1 MIEEFIGNGSNK
13 AASPIDKQ
21 SDDDGYNLNDTTQLS
36 LPSSFDDSLCLSL
49 YQDILDRGHHNNVDE
64 KTTNN
69 DNHLESKVRQ
79 LLSTNLEL
87 KERCRLFD
95 TLKKNS
101 SDLEAENV
109 ELRSQL
115 QHQITLNKENQK
127 QILEYRQK
135 IHLISIDLEHSKNE
149 GKLYLNR
156 AEKSEK
162 DHTSCASEL
171 KRTQHKYEQDISRL
185 ISEQDILKASCEQKV
200 SQMRDEMLSSRTV
213 QNDAFARESKLLLD
227 ARDAAVDQTSLLR
240 QELASLRVDKETKDA
255 EMTDYTKEL
264 ERQLADVRASLKIRS
279 SELNTLSLS
288 HDRLV
293 SEASVTND
301 ENTKIKESLVQMQTK
316 CTKLEMSVHQK
327 DEALKIYH
335 HEDLLVDID
344 VNVDPTNSSDDFFSG
359 RRSIVKNSVA
369 LARKC
374 RELQGLLNKQDT
386 ELSLSR
392 EKLETLTRKEES
404 NVRMFKELAT
414 QSNKNA
420 STYIISALE
429 QRDEEI
435 LKLSSKINILQ
446 TDLNK
451 VVQERDNV
459 SSQLTHLLERREQL
473 SEMKGLLENVQRSTT
488 SDTNMGATTTPQRLD
503 NSCCVDDCD
512 NDDDIFEH
520 MIHRSYTSL
529 QLSNSKKK
537 A

>member
-1 MIEEFIGNGSNK
+1 MIEEFIGNGSNG
-13 AASPIDKQ
+13 ASPIDKQ
-21 SDDDGYNLNDTTQLS
+21 SDDDGSNLNDTTQLS

-49 YQDILDRGHHNNVDE
+49 YQDLVDRGHHNNVDE
-64 KTTNN
+64 KMTHN
-69 DNHLESKVRQ
+69 DNLLESKVRQ

-109 ELRSQL
+109 EIRSQL
-115 QHQITLNKENQK
+115 QHQIALHKENQN

-135 IHLISIDLEHSKNE
+135 IHLIGIDLEHSKNE
-149 GKLYLNR
+149 NELFLSR
-156 AEKSEK
+156 AEKAEK
-162 DHTSCASEL
+162 EHASCLSEL
-171 KRTQHKYEQDISRL
+171 KSTQHKYEQDVSRL
-185 ISEQDILKASCEQKV
+185 TSEQDVLKANCEQKV
-200 SQMRDEMLSSRTV
+200 SQMRGEILSSRTV

-227 ARDAAVDQTSLLR
+227 ARDAAVEQTSLLR
-240 QELASLRVDKETKDA
+240 QELANLRIDKETKDA

-301 ENTKIKESLVQMQTK
+301 ENAKIKESLVQMQTEL
-316 CTKLEMSVHQK
+316 TKLEMSIRQK
-327 DEALKIYH
+327 DEALMIYH
-335 HEDLLVDID
+335 HEDLLVD
-344 VNVDPTNSSDDFFSG
+344 VDPTNSSDDFFSG

-374 RELQGLLNKQDT
+374 RELQSMLQKQDT

-392 EKLETLTRKEES
+392 EKLETLTRKEET

-435 LKLSSKINILQ
+435 LKLSSKINILH
-446 TDLNK
+446 TDLQK
-451 VVQERDNV
+451 VVHDRDDV

-473 SEMKGLLENVQRSTT
+473 TEMKGLLEKVQRSTI
-488 SDTNMGATTTPQRLD
+488 SATNMGAITTPQRLD
-503 NSCCVDDCD
+503 DDID
-512 NDDDIFEH
+512 NVEVDDDIFEH

-529 QLSNSKKK
+529 QSSNRKKK

>member
-1 MIEEFIGNGSNK
+1 MTQRSNALYNSFNTNSNARLYK
-13 AASPIDKQ
+13 HSLHVRIDSK
-21 SDDDGYNLNDTTQLS
+21 SDDDGSPTSKLNTTQLS

-49 YQDILDRGHHNNVDE
+49 YQDLVDRGHHNNVDE
-64 KTTNN
+64 KMTHNQ
-69 DNHLESKVRQ
+69 LESKVRQ

-87 KERCRLFD
+87 QERCRLFD

-101 SDLEAENV
+101 SDLEAENLD
-109 ELRSQL
+109 LRSQL
-115 QHQITLNKENQK
+115 QHHMTLNKENQN

-135 IHLISIDLEHSKNE
+135 IHLIGIDLEHSKNE
-149 GKLYLNR
+149 ANLFLSR
-156 AEKSEK
+156 AEKAEK
-162 DHTSCASEL
+162 AHTSCASEL
-171 KRTQHKYEQDISRL
+171 KSTQHKYEQDINRL
-185 ISEQDILKASCEQKV
+185 TSEQDILKASCEQKV
-200 SQMRDEMLSSRTV
+200 SQVRDEMLSSRTV

-227 ARDAAVDQTSLLR
+227 ARDAAVEQTKLLR
-240 QELASLRVDKETKDA
+240 QELANLRVDKETKDA
-255 EMTDYTKEL
+255 ATSDYTKEL

-316 CTKLEMSVHQK
+316 CTKLEMSVRQK
-327 DEALKIYH
+327 DEALEIYH
-335 HEDLLVDID
+335 HDDLLVD
-344 VNVDPTNSSDDFFSG
+344 VDTNNSSDDFFSG

-374 RELQGLLNKQDT
+374 RELQSMLKKQDT

-392 EKLETLTRKEES
+392 EKLETLTRKEEA

-435 LKLSSKINILQ
+435 LKLSSKINML
-446 TDLNK
+446 
-451 VVQERDNV
+451 
-459 SSQLTHLLERREQL
+459 HL
-473 SEMKGLLENVQRSTT
+473 
-488 SDTNMGATTTPQRLD
+488 A
-503 NSCCVDDCD
+503 
-512 NDDDIFEH
+512 
-520 MIHRSYTSL
+520 
-529 QLSNSKKK
+529 
-537 A
+537 

>member
-1 MIEEFIGNGSNK
+1 M
-13 AASPIDKQ
+13 
-21 SDDDGYNLNDTTQLS
+21 
-36 LPSSFDDSLCLSL
+36 
-49 YQDILDRGHHNNVDE
+49 
-64 KTTNN
+64 
-69 DNHLESKVRQ
+69 
-79 LLSTNLEL
+79 
-87 KERCRLFD
+87 
-95 TLKKNS
+95 
-101 SDLEAENV
+101 
-109 ELRSQL
+109 
-115 QHQITLNKENQK
+115 NKENQN

-135 IHLISIDLEHSKNE
+135 IHLIGIDLEHSKNE
-149 GKLYLNR
+149 ANLFLSRADK
-156 AEKSEK
+156 AEKA
-162 DHTSCASEL
+162 HTSCASEL
-171 KRTQHKYEQDISRL
+171 KSTQHKYEQDISRL
-185 ISEQDILKASCEQKV
+185 ISEQDVLKASCEQKV
-200 SQMRDEMLSSRTV
+200 SQMRGEILSSRTV
-213 QNDAFARESKLLLD
+213 QSDAFARESKLLLD

-240 QELASLRVDKETKDA
+240 QELANLRVDKETKDA
-255 EMTDYTKEL
+255 ETSDYTKEL

-293 SEASVTND
+293 SEANASKD
-301 ENTKIKESLVQMQTK
+301 ENTKTKESLIQIQTE
-316 CTKLEMSVHQK
+316 CTKLEMSVRQK

-344 VNVDPTNSSDDFFSG
+344 VNVDPTNSSEDFFSG

-374 RELQGLLNKQDT
+374 RELQQSLLKKQDT

-435 LKLSSKINILQ
+435 LKLSSKINVLQ
-446 TDLNK
+446 IDLNK
-451 VVQERDNV
+451 VVHERDDV

-473 SEMKGLLENVQRSTT
+473 SEMKGLLENVKRSTT
-488 SDTNMGATTTPQRLD
+488 SATTNTGATTTPQRLD
-503 NSCCVDDCD
+503 DSCCIADCE
-512 NDDDIFEH
+512 DDDIFEH

-529 QLSNSKKK
+529 QNSNSKKK
-537 A
+537 M